1 MTTAKN
7 SPFFS
12 FTPKGDYHLVSKM
25 GEYFRIVVDED
36 GQHWLQHRFPKDGF
50 KLKPNSVL
58 SFPCNSV
65 CPYDLKRPHVGCG
78 QCRFRAAL
86 KGELPEFIRV
96 KPYTIWVWQDR
107 PFAKVKDFFIGILK
121 TFLEMLAAK

>member
-1 MTTAKN
+1 MTAKN
-7 SPFFS
+7 SPLFS
-12 FTPKGDYHLVSKM
+12 FTPKGDYQLVTRL
-25 GEYFRIVVDED
+25 GEYFRIVVDEN
-36 GQHWLQHRFPKDGF
+36 GQSWLQHRFPKEGF
-50 KLKPNSVL
+50 KLKSKSVL

-65 CPYDLKRPHVGCG
+65 CVYDLKRPHVGCG

>member
-1 MTTAKN
+1 MEQHT
-7 SPFFS
+7 SPPFS
-12 FTPKGDYHLVSKM
+12 FHLVTRLD
-25 GEYFRIVVDED
+25 EYFRIIIDEN
-36 GQHWLQHRFPKDGF
+36 GQTWMQYRFPKEGF
-50 KLKPNSVL
+50 KLKENKSVL

-96 KPYTIWVWQDR
+96 TPYTIWVWQDR